1 MRYTKRIAKTLV
13 CALLAAV
20 LTAGA
25 ASAAAGSA
33 TVTADKL
40 RLRAAA
46 STSSA
51 ILAAAPKGAAI
62 TLLSAEEN
70 GWYKVSYRNKEG
82 YMSAQ
87 WLSVTQAY
95 TPAAEEPAAEE
106 PAEEPAG
113 DAAGDT
119 DAAKAP
125 ETISAAAPAP
135 VVTASTLNVRSA
147 PSTDAER
154 VGTLKKGAEV
164 VINETLDGWYLITA
178 GDLTGYVSAQYIS
191 LDGAVPEEGMVL
203 ASSLNVRTGAGTSY
217 SRIGTL
223 KIGSIVTVL
232 GKSGDWYKVSTGSL
246 TGYVSA
252 QYIAI
257 LDDLTSSPVGA
268 AAAAMAVSLLG
279 SRYVYGAAGPTT
291 FDCSGL
297 SYYIYKQLGYTLQ
310 RGSSGQYRKSGTFVP
325 LSQAEPGDLIFFFDP
340 RFDGSGGTLPTTHM
354 GIYMGNGQFIH
365 ASTTSYRV
373 QYDNVYGS
381 YYTPYI
387 VGVKRIG

>member
-1 MRYTKRIAKTLV
+1 MRCTKRIAKTLV

-95 TPAAEEPAAEE
+95 TPAAEEPAED
-106 PAEEPAG
+106 PAG
-113 DAAGDT
+113 DA

-125 ETISAAAPAP
+125 ETTTSAAPAP
-135 VVTASTLNVRSA
+135 VVTASVLNVRSE
-147 PSTDAER
+147 PGTDAER

-178 GDLTGYVSAQYIS
+178 GDLTGYVSAEYIS
-191 LDGAVPEEGMVL
+191 LDGTVPEEGLVL
-203 ASSLNVRTGAGTSY
+203 YSALNVRTGPGTSY

-223 KIGSIVTVL
+223 KMGSTVTVL
-232 GKSGDWYKVSTGSL
+232 GESGGWYKVSSGSL
-246 TGYVSA
+246 TGYASA
-252 QYIAI
+252 KYISI

-310 RGSSGQYRKSGTFVP
+310 RGSSGQYNKSGTFVP

-354 GIYMGNGQFIH
+354 GIYVGNGQFIH

>member
-95 TPAAEEPAAEE
+95 TPAAEE

-223 KIGSIVTVL
+223 KIGSTVTVL

-279 SRYVYGAAGPTT
+279 SRYVYGAAGPAT

-310 RGSSGQYRKSGTFVP
+310 RGSSGQYNKSGTFVP

-354 GIYMGNGQFIH
+354 GIYVGNGQFIH